1 MRFEATPKSALT
13 NSLLHFTRR
22 HHLTSNK
29 KQITM
34 KRVPILSTS
43 QPVISKD
50 DRAFLSDFLFA
61 QSSPQ
66 SFGGVDHFVKR
77 FRRHLQLCDFVFT
90 AHADEDFLFKMV
102 RQSIEARRRRRRRG
116 RGGGG
121 RRRRTRRSTRRQC
134 RLPVFLT
141 LTTRFFP
148 SDTLRATTGIFF
160 PRKSSFFCEEK
171 EKKNNNAKDG
181 WPDVEWT
188 TNK

>member
-1 MRFEATPKSALT
+1 
-13 NSLLHFTRR
+13 
-22 HHLTSNK
+22 
-29 KQITM
+29 M

-134 RLPVFLT
+134 RLPVFFNAHYAL
-141 LTTRFFP
+141 LPIRHFARDDGHFFSHAKAP
-148 SDTLRATTGIFF
+148 FSVKKR
-160 PRKSSFFCEEK
+160 R
-171 EKKNNNAKDG
+171 KKNNNAKDG

-188 TNK
+188 TN